1 MSAKIYTIPNLASNK
16 FGIMDITYVY
26 ILIVVALALLAVSD
40 LAIGVANDAV
50 NFLNSAVGSKVAPM
64 RVILI
69 VASIGVVVG
78 ATFSSG
84 MMEVARK
91 GIFTPAAF
99 SFVDIMILFVAVM
112 VADVI
117 LLDLFNTLGLPTSTT
132 VSIIFDLLGAAVGV
146 AVIKVMNNPDLGP
159 ISGFL
164 NSANALTIVSSI
176 LISIVIAFTIGS
188 IVMYITRLIFSF
200 NYEKNLKYLGAIWGG
215 IAITAITYFMIVKGA
230 KGSSIMSEETVDW
243 ILNNTLKVMAVCFIG
258 FTIILQ
264 ILYSVFNIN
273 ILKVIVLVGTFALA
287 MAFAGN
293 DLVNFIG
300 VPLAGYESFKLW
312 VASGL
317 SPDALYMSGLEG
329 EVRTPLFF
337 LLISGLVMVLALW
350 FSKKARTVTQ
360 TELNLSRQT
369 EGAERF
375 DSNVFSRA
383 LVRQGMGLNRFFTF
397 VLPDKFISWV
407 NSRFNQEE
415 AIARQ
420 LSTGA
425 QFDYLRAS
433 VNMVVASAL
442 IAIGTSYKLPL
453 STTYVTFMV
462 AMATALADRS
472 WGRESAVNR
481 ISGVITVIVGWFIT
495 GLAAFTLSMLV
506 AIFLMKTGFPGIII
520 VLLITIAVMVFS
532 NRAHKRMSEKVS
544 ANEVSERV
552 KSDDY
557 VIECQGYLV
566 NQMILL
572 SSFYDKS
579 IMGLMKEDRKKLKA
593 LKKDIGNMNAEIKSR
608 KDSVALFIKRVS
620 DEHIEAGAYY
630 VQVFDYLR
638 ETGHSLTYLNGPILN
653 HIENN
658 HPPFTL
664 TQHKELRGL
673 SLEFNEFSN
682 FLIYVLKSNNFDE
695 IKGSFYKQAVL
706 LESIENIKK
715 KQLSRIKKGESSTK
729 TGILYLNILS
739 ETKSL
744 VLQMGNVMKAY
755 RDFSRSMK

>member
-1 MSAKIYTIPNLASNK
+1 
-16 FGIMDITYVY
+16 MDITYVY
-26 ILIVVALALLAVSD
+26 ILIVIALALLAVSD

-69 VASIGVVVG
+69 VASVGVIVG

-146 AVIKVMNNPDLGP
+146 AIIKVTNNPDLGP

-176 LISIVIAFTIGS
+176 LISIVVAFTVGS

-200 NYEKNLKYLGAIWGG
+200 NYERNLKYLGAIWGG
-215 IAITAITYFMIVKGA
+215 IAITAITYFMVIKGA
-230 KGSSIMSEETVDW
+230 KGSSLLSESTVDW
-243 ILNNTLKVMAVCFIG
+243 ILHNTLKVMTISFIG

-264 ILYSVFNIN
+264 ILFSVFKVN
-273 ILKVIVLVGTFALA
+273 ILKIIVLVGTFALA

-300 VPLAGYESFKLW
+300 VPLAGFESFKLW

-329 EVRTPLFF
+329 EVKTPLIF

-383 LVRQGMGLNRFFTF
+383 LVRQGMGLNKFFTF
-397 VLPDKFISWV
+397 VLPDKFILWV
-407 NSRFNQEE
+407 NSRFNQED

-495 GLAAFTLSMLV
+495 GMAAFTLSMLV
-506 AIFLMKTGFPGIII
+506 ALFLMKTGFPGIII
-520 VLLITIAVMVFS
+520 VLIVTGIVMFLS
-532 NRAHKRMSEKVS
+532 NRAHNKRAERASSDEISEK
-544 ANEVSERV
+544 V

-557 VIECQGYLV
+557 VVDCQSYLV

-572 SSFYDKS
+572 SSYYDKS

-593 LKKDIGNMNAEIKSR
+593 LKKDIASMNADIKSR
-608 KDSVALFIKRVS
+608 KDSVSRFIKRVS
-620 DEHIEAGAYY
+620 DDHIEAGAYY

-638 ETGHSLTYLNGPILN
+638 ETGHSVTYLNGPILN
-653 HIENN
+653 HIDNN

-673 SLEFNEFSN
+673 SLEFNEYSN

-695 IKGSFYKQAVL
+695 IKGSFYKQSVL

-729 TGILYLNILS
+729 NGILYLNILS

-744 VLQMGNVMKAY
+744 VLQMGNVIKAY
-755 RDFSRSMK
+755 RDFSGSMK